1 MTDRLKRY
9 AVGQKLHSD
18 SPLLEYLQQDNI
30 PTNVVVQA
38 FDTLLANYQDDLVD
52 QLVDHP
58 ADYLIRQHP
67 VAFLGQADGH
77 IQAQGEIDDRVL
89 DVFQHLHHQA
99 PQEVVEAHIRNSMA
113 VISPE
118 REIDEVLVTLSE
130 SVQRLKAQ
138 AEVQRQ
144 QILHPEIL
152 TKPVVDDI
160 EVGEAEAGT
169 ELAVDSEYEVET
181 PEVVESYEADDLD
194 GESYDVLETEI
205 VEELVDSED
214 QTEGQAEEQIA
225 IQSDPALDLAEMV
238 RRKKEEVANAT
249 EPVPYS
255 ILQDIELVNDT
266 SDLPVIDSS
275 QVMNF
280 DEEEDAPTESKDT
293 TTEILK
299 ESYNYLVEEVKR
311 LELDKLV
318 QFDVPLT
325 LAL

>member
-9 AVGQKLHSD
+9 AVGQKLYSD

-130 SVQRLKAQ
+130 SVQRLKTQ
-138 AEVQRQ
+138 AEIHRQ

-160 EVGEAEAGT
+160 EVGEAVAGT
-169 ELAVDSEYEVET
+169 ELIVDSEYEVAT
-181 PEVVESYEADDLD
+181 PEVVEPYEADDLD
-194 GESYDVLETEI
+194 GESYDEGLVEVETVEVLTDFEK
-205 VEELVDSED
+205 
-214 QTEGQAEEQIA
+214 QAEEQVA

-238 RRKKEEVANAT
+238 RQKKEEVANAT

-275 QVMNF
+275 QVMTF
-280 DEEEDAPTESKDT
+280 DEEEDVPVEPKDP

>member
-9 AVGQKLHSD
+9 AVGQKLYSD

-130 SVQRLKAQ
+130 SVQRLKTQ
-138 AEVQRQ
+138 AEIHRQ

-160 EVGEAEAGT
+160 EVGEAVAGT
-169 ELAVDSEYEVET
+169 ELVVDSEYEVET

-194 GESYDVLETEI
+194 ESYDEDLVEA
-205 VEELVDSED
+205 VEEPTDSEN
-214 QTEGQAEEQIA
+214 QAEEQVA
-225 IQSDPALDLAEMV
+225 TQSDPALDLAEMV

-275 QVMNF
+275 QVMTF
-280 DEEEDAPTESKDT
+280 DEEEDVSTESKDT

>member
-9 AVGQKLHSD
+9 AVGQKLYAD
-18 SPLLEYLQQDNI
+18 SPLLEYLQQENI
-30 PTNVVVQA
+30 PTNVVVEA

-89 DVFQHLHHQA
+89 DVFQYLHHQA

-169 ELAVDSEYEVET
+169 ELAVDVEYEDEA
-181 PEVVESYEADDLD
+181 PEVVEVHDAYDVDTLEPELEADLEDEVSLD
-194 GESYDVLETEI
+194 QE
-205 VEELVDSED
+205 VE
-214 QTEGQAEEQIA
+214 AEEVA
-225 IQSDPALDLAEMV
+225 SAQSNSVLDLAEMV
-238 RRKKEEVANAT
+238 RQKKEEVANAT

-255 ILQDIELVNDT
+255 ILQDIELVDST
-266 SDLPVIDSS
+266 SDLPVIDES
-275 QVMNF
+275 QILTF
-280 DEEEDAPTESKDT
+280 DEDQDTKTEASDP

>member
-9 AVGQKLHSD
+9 AVGQKLYSD

-38 FDTLLANYQDDLVD
+38 FDTLLANYQDDLGD

-130 SVQRLKAQ
+130 SVQRLKTQ
-138 AEVQRQ
+138 AEIHRQ

-160 EVGEAEAGT
+160 EVGEAVAGT
-169 ELAVDSEYEVET
+169 ELIVDSEYEVET
-181 PEVVESYEADDLD
+181 PEVVESYEADGLD
-194 GESYDVLETEI
+194 GESYDEDL
-205 VEELVDSED
+205 VEAAEEPTDSEN
-214 QTEGQAEEQIA
+214 QAEEQVA
-225 IQSDPALDLAEMV
+225 TQSDPALDLAEMV

-275 QVMNF
+275 QVMTF
-280 DEEEDAPTESKDT
+280 DEEEDVSTESKDT

>member
-9 AVGQKLHSD
+9 AVGQKLYSD

-130 SVQRLKAQ
+130 SVQRLKTQ
-138 AEVQRQ
+138 AEIHRQ

-152 TKPVVDDI
+152 TKPVDDI
-160 EVGEAEAGT
+160 EVGEAVAGT
-169 ELAVDSEYEVET
+169 ELVIDSEYEVET

-194 GESYDVLETEI
+194 ESYDEDL
-205 VEELVDSED
+205 VEAVEVPTDSEN
-214 QTEGQAEEQIA
+214 QAEEQVA
-225 IQSDPALDLAEMV
+225 TQSDPALDLAEMV

-275 QVMNF
+275 QVMTF
-280 DEEEDAPTESKDT
+280 DEEEDVATESKDT

>member
-9 AVGQKLHSD
+9 AVGQKLYSD

-130 SVQRLKAQ
+130 SVQRLKTQ
-138 AEVQRQ
+138 AEIHRQ

-160 EVGEAEAGT
+160 EVGEAVAGT
-169 ELAVDSEYEVET
+169 ELIVDSEYEVET
-181 PEVVESYEADDLD
+181 PEVVEPYEADDLD
-194 GESYDVLETEI
+194 VESYDDDLVEA
-205 VEELVDSED
+205 VEEPTDSEN
-214 QTEGQAEEQIA
+214 QAEEQVA
-225 IQSDPALDLAEMV
+225 TQSDPALDLAEMV

-275 QVMNF
+275 QVMTF
-280 DEEEDAPTESKDT
+280 DEEEDVPTESKDT

>member
-9 AVGQKLHSD
+9 AVGQKLYSD

-138 AEVQRQ
+138 AEIHRQ

-160 EVGEAEAGT
+160 EVGEAVAGT
-169 ELAVDSEYEVET
+169 ELIVDSEYEVAT
-181 PEVVESYEADDLD
+181 PEVVEPYEADDLD
-194 GESYDVLETEI
+194 GEPYDEDLVEA
-205 VEELVDSED
+205 VEEPTDSEN
-214 QTEGQAEEQIA
+214 QAEEQVA
-225 IQSDPALDLAEMV
+225 IQSDPVLDLAEMV

-275 QVMNF
+275 QVMTF
-280 DEEEDAPTESKDT
+280 DEEEDVPTESKDT

>member
-9 AVGQKLHSD
+9 AVGQKLYSD

-130 SVQRLKAQ
+130 SVQRLKTQ
-138 AEVQRQ
+138 AEIHRQ

-160 EVGEAEAGT
+160 EVGEAVAGT
-169 ELAVDSEYEVET
+169 ELVVDSEYEVET
-181 PEVVESYEADDLD
+181 PEVVESYEADGLD
-194 GESYDVLETEI
+194 GESYDEDL
-205 VEELVDSED
+205 VEAAEEPTDSEN
-214 QTEGQAEEQIA
+214 QAEEQVA
-225 IQSDPALDLAEMV
+225 TQSDPALDLAEMV

-275 QVMNF
+275 QVMTF
-280 DEEEDAPTESKDT
+280 DEEEDVSTESKDT

>member
-9 AVGQKLHSD
+9 AVGQKLYAD
-18 SPLLEYLQQDNI
+18 SPLLEYLQQENI
-30 PTNVVVQA
+30 PTNVVVEA

-89 DVFQHLHHQA
+89 DVFQYLHHQA

-169 ELAVDSEYEVET
+169 ELAVDAEYEDDE
-181 PEVVESYEADDLD
+181 PEVVEVYNADSFEADTEADELD
-194 GESYDVLETEI
+194 VDVLP
-205 VEELVDSED
+205 EEV
-214 QTEGQAEEQIA
+214 QAEEVTST
-225 IQSDPALDLAEMV
+225 QSNSVIDLAEMV
-238 RRKKEEVANAT
+238 RQKKEEVANAT

-255 ILQDIELVNDT
+255 ILQDIELVDST
-266 SDLPVIDSS
+266 SDLPVIDES
-275 QVMNF
+275 QILTF
-280 DEEEDAPTESKDT
+280 DEDQDTQTEASDPTT
-293 TTEILK
+293 AILK

>member
-9 AVGQKLHSD
+9 AVGQKLYTD

-130 SVQRLKAQ
+130 SVRRLKAQ
-138 AEVQRQ
+138 AESHRQ

-160 EVGEAEAGT
+160 EVGEAVAGT
-169 ELAVDSEYEVET
+169 ELVVDSEYEVET
-181 PEVVESYEADDLD
+181 PEAA
-194 GESYDVLETEI
+194 ESYDVDELDVEFDDAETPEVETE
-205 VEELVDSED
+205 VELSTD
-214 QTEGQAEEQIA
+214 AEAQPEA
-225 IQSDPALDLAEMV
+225 SIQSDSVLDLAEMV
-238 RRKKEEVANAT
+238 RLKKEEVANAT

-266 SDLPVIDSS
+266 SDLPVIDES
-275 QVMNF
+275 QLMTF
-280 DEEEDAPTESKDT
+280 DEDEDVPVEPKDP

>member
-9 AVGQKLHSD
+9 AVGQKLYSD

-138 AEVQRQ
+138 AEVHRQ
-144 QILHPEIL
+144 QILHPELL

-160 EVGEAEAGT
+160 EVGEAVAGT
-169 ELAVDSEYEVET
+169 ELVVDSEYEVET
-181 PEVVESYEADDLD
+181 PEVGESYEADELDVEPYDEDLV
-194 GESYDVLETEI
+194 EA
-205 VEELVDSED
+205 VEEPTDSEN
-214 QTEGQAEEQIA
+214 QAEEQVA
-225 IQSDPALDLAEMV
+225 TQSDPALDLAEMV

-275 QVMNF
+275 QVMTF
-280 DEEEDAPTESKDT
+280 DEEENVPTEPKDT

>member
-9 AVGQKLHSD
+9 AVGQKLYSD

-130 SVQRLKAQ
+130 SVQRLKTQ

-160 EVGEAEAGT
+160 EVGEAVAGT
-169 ELAVDSEYEVET
+169 ELIVDSEYEVEA
-181 PEVVESYEADDLD
+181 PEVVEPYEADDLD
-194 GESYDVLETEI
+194 VEPYDKDLVEA
-205 VEELVDSED
+205 VEEPTDSEN
-214 QTEGQAEEQIA
+214 QAEEQVA
-225 IQSDPALDLAEMV
+225 TQSDLALDLAEMV

-280 DEEEDAPTESKDT
+280 DEEEDVSTESKDT

>member
-9 AVGQKLHSD
+9 AVGQKLYSD

-130 SVQRLKAQ
+130 SVQRLKTQ
-138 AEVQRQ
+138 AEIHRQ

-160 EVGEAEAGT
+160 EVGEAVAGT
-169 ELAVDSEYEVET
+169 ELIVDSEYEVET
-181 PEVVESYEADDLD
+181 PEVAEPYEADDLD
-194 GESYDVLETEI
+194 VESYDDDLVEA
-205 VEELVDSED
+205 VEEPTDSEN
-214 QTEGQAEEQIA
+214 QAEEQVA

-280 DEEEDAPTESKDT
+280 DEEEDVSTESKDT

>member
-9 AVGQKLHSD
+9 AVGQKLYSD

-130 SVQRLKAQ
+130 SVQRLKTQ
-138 AEVQRQ
+138 AEIHRQ

-160 EVGEAEAGT
+160 EVGEAVAGT
-169 ELAVDSEYEVET
+169 ELVVDSEYEVET
-181 PEVVESYEADDLD
+181 PEVVESYEADGLD
-194 GESYDVLETEI
+194 VESYDDDLVEA
-205 VEELVDSED
+205 VEEPTDSEN
-214 QTEGQAEEQIA
+214 QAEEQVA
-225 IQSDPALDLAEMV
+225 TQSDPALDLAEMV
-238 RRKKEEVANAT
+238 RQKKEEVANAT

-275 QVMNF
+275 QVMTF
-280 DEEEDAPTESKDT
+280 DEEEDVPTESKDT

>member
-9 AVGQKLHSD
+9 AVGQKLYSD

-130 SVQRLKAQ
+130 SVQRLKTQ
-138 AEVQRQ
+138 AEIHRQ

-160 EVGEAEAGT
+160 EVGEAVAGT
-169 ELAVDSEYEVET
+169 ELIVDSEYEVET

-194 GESYDVLETEI
+194 ESYDEDLVETEI
-205 VEELVDSED
+205 VEESVDSED
-214 QTEGQAEEQIA
+214 QAEEQFA
-225 IQSDPALDLAEMV
+225 TQSDLALDLAEMV

-280 DEEEDAPTESKDT
+280 DKEEDVPTESKDT

>member
-9 AVGQKLHSD
+9 AVGQKLYSD

-130 SVQRLKAQ
+130 SVQRLKTQ

-160 EVGEAEAGT
+160 EVGEAVAGT
-169 ELAVDSEYEVET
+169 ELVVDSEYEVET
-181 PEVVESYEADDLD
+181 PEVVESYEADGLD
-194 GESYDVLETEI
+194 GESYDEDL
-205 VEELVDSED
+205 VEAAEEPTDSEN
-214 QTEGQAEEQIA
+214 QAEEQVA
-225 IQSDPALDLAEMV
+225 TQSDPALDLAEMV

-275 QVMNF
+275 QVMTF
-280 DEEEDAPTESKDT
+280 DEEEDVPTESKDT

>member
-9 AVGQKLHSD
+9 AVGQKLYAD

-89 DVFQHLHHQA
+89 DVFQHVHHQA

-138 AEVQRQ
+138 AESHRQ

-160 EVGEAEAGT
+160 EVGEAVAGT
-169 ELAVDSEYEVET
+169 ELTVDSEYEVET
-181 PEVVESYEADDLD
+181 PDVA
-194 GESYDVLETEI
+194 ESYDVDELDVEFGDVDTPEVETE
-205 VEELVDSED
+205 VELSTD
-214 QTEGQAEEQIA
+214 AEAQPEA
-225 IQSDPALDLAEMV
+225 SIQSDSVLDLAEMV

-266 SDLPVIDSS
+266 SDLPVIDES
-275 QVMNF
+275 QLMTF
-280 DEEEDAPTESKDT
+280 DEDEDVPVEPKDP

>member
-9 AVGQKLHSD
+9 AVGQKLYAD
-18 SPLLEYLQQDNI
+18 SPLLEYLQQENI
-30 PTNVVVQA
+30 PTNVVVEA

-89 DVFQHLHHQA
+89 DVFQYLHHQA

-160 EVGEAEAGT
+160 EVGEAVAGT
-169 ELAVDSEYEVET
+169 ELAVDAEYEDDK
-181 PEVVESYEADDLD
+181 PEVVEVYDVDSFEAGTEADELD
-194 GESYDVLETEI
+194 ADVLPEE
-205 VEELVDSED
+205 VE
-214 QTEGQAEEQIA
+214 AEEVA
-225 IQSDPALDLAEMV
+225 PAQSNSVLDLAEMV
-238 RRKKEEVANAT
+238 RQKKEEVANAT

-255 ILQDIELVNDT
+255 ILQDIELVDST
-266 SDLPVIDSS
+266 SDLPVIDES
-275 QVMNF
+275 QILTF
-280 DEEEDAPTESKDT
+280 DEDQDTQAEVSDPTT
-293 TTEILK
+293 AILK

>member
-9 AVGQKLHSD
+9 AVGQKLYAD
-18 SPLLEYLQQDNI
+18 SPLLEYLQQENI
-30 PTNVVVQA
+30 PTNVVVEA

-152 TKPVVDDI
+152 AKPVVDDI
-160 EVGEAEAGT
+160 EVGEAVAGT
-169 ELAVDSEYEVET
+169 ELVIDSEYEDDV
-181 PEVVESYEADDLD
+181 PEVAEVHEAYDVDTLGPEPEADLEDEVSLD
-194 GESYDVLETEI
+194 QEVP
-205 VEELVDSED
+205 
-214 QTEGQAEEQIA
+214 AEEVTSV
-225 IQSDPALDLAEMV
+225 QSNSVLDLAEMV
-238 RRKKEEVANAT
+238 RQKKEEVANAT

-255 ILQDIELVNDT
+255 ILQDIELVDST
-266 SDLPVIDSS
+266 SDLPVIDES
-275 QVMNF
+275 QILTF
-280 DEEEDAPTESKDT
+280 DEDQATQTEVSDP

>member
-9 AVGQKLHSD
+9 AVGQKLYAN

-160 EVGEAEAGT
+160 EVGEAVAGT

-194 GESYDVLETEI
+194 ESYDEDLVEA
-205 VEELVDSED
+205 VEEPTDSEN
-214 QTEGQAEEQIA
+214 QAEEQVA
-225 IQSDPALDLAEMV
+225 TQSDSALDLAEMV

-275 QVMNF
+275 QVMTF
-280 DEEEDAPTESKDT
+280 DEEEDVPTESKDT

>member
-9 AVGQKLHSD
+9 AVGQKLYSD

-130 SVQRLKAQ
+130 SVQRLKTQ
-138 AEVQRQ
+138 AEAQRQ

-160 EVGEAEAGT
+160 EVGEAVAGT
-169 ELAVDSEYEVET
+169 ELVVDSEYEVET

-194 GESYDVLETEI
+194 ESYDEDLVETEI
-205 VEELVDSED
+205 VEESVDSED
-214 QTEGQAEEQIA
+214 QAEEQVA
-225 IQSDPALDLAEMV
+225 TQSDPALDLAEMV
-238 RRKKEEVANAT
+238 RQKKEEVANAT

-255 ILQDIELVNDT
+255 ILQDIELVNDA

-280 DEEEDAPTESKDT
+280 DEEEDVPTESKDT

>member
-9 AVGQKLHSD
+9 AVGQKLYSD

-138 AEVQRQ
+138 AEIHRQ

-160 EVGEAEAGT
+160 EVGEAVAGT
-169 ELAVDSEYEVET
+169 ELVVDSEYEVET
-181 PEVVESYEADDLD
+181 PEVVESYEADGLDVEPYDEDL
-194 GESYDVLETEI
+194 
-205 VEELVDSED
+205 VEAVKEPTDFEK
-214 QTEGQAEEQIA
+214 QAEEQVA

-280 DEEEDAPTESKDT
+280 DEEEDVSTESKDT

>member
-9 AVGQKLHSD
+9 AVGQKLYSD

-130 SVQRLKAQ
+130 SVQRLKTQ

-144 QILHPEIL
+144 QILHPELL

-160 EVGEAEAGT
+160 EVGEAVAGT
-169 ELAVDSEYEVET
+169 ELVVDSEYEVET
-181 PEVVESYEADDLD
+181 PEVVEPYEADDLD
-194 GESYDVLETEI
+194 GASYDEDLVEA
-205 VEELVDSED
+205 VEEPTDSEN
-214 QTEGQAEEQIA
+214 QAEEQVA
-225 IQSDPALDLAEMV
+225 TQSDPALDLAEMV
-238 RRKKEEVANAT
+238 RQKKEEVANAT

-275 QVMNF
+275 QVMTF
-280 DEEEDAPTESKDT
+280 DKEDVSTESKDT

>member
-9 AVGQKLHSD
+9 AVGQKLYSD

-130 SVQRLKAQ
+130 SVQRLKTQ
-138 AEVQRQ
+138 AEIHRQ

-169 ELAVDSEYEVET
+169 ELIVDSEYEVET
-181 PEVVESYEADDLD
+181 PEVVKSYEADDLD
-194 GESYDVLETEI
+194 VESYDEDLVEA
-205 VEELVDSED
+205 VEEPTDSEN
-214 QTEGQAEEQIA
+214 QAEEQVA
-225 IQSDPALDLAEMV
+225 AQSDLALDLAEMV

-275 QVMNF
+275 QVMTF
-280 DEEEDAPTESKDT
+280 DEEEDVPTESKDT

>member
-9 AVGQKLHSD
+9 AVGQKLYSD

-89 DVFQHLHHQA
+89 DVFQYLHHQA

-118 REIDEVLVTLSE
+118 REIDDVLVTLSE
-130 SVQRLKAQ
+130 SVQRLKTQ

-144 QILHPEIL
+144 QILHPELL

-160 EVGEAEAGT
+160 EVGEAVAGT
-169 ELAVDSEYEVET
+169 ELVVDSEYEVAT
-181 PEVVESYEADDLD
+181 PEVVEPYEADDLD
-194 GESYDVLETEI
+194 GEPYDEDLVEA
-205 VEELVDSED
+205 VEEPTDSEN
-214 QTEGQAEEQIA
+214 QSEASA
-225 IQSDPALDLAEMV
+225 QSDSVLDLVEMV
-238 RRKKEEVANAT
+238 RQKKEEVANAT

-275 QVMNF
+275 QVMTF
-280 DEEEDAPTESKDT
+280 DEEEDVPTEPKDT

>member
-9 AVGQKLHSD
+9 AVGQKLYAD

-130 SVQRLKAQ
+130 SVQRLKTQ
-138 AEVQRQ
+138 AEMQRQ

-160 EVGEAEAGT
+160 EVGEAVAGT
-169 ELAVDSEYEVET
+169 ELVVDSEYEVET

-194 GESYDVLETEI
+194 GESYDEDLVEV
-205 VEELVDSED
+205 VEEQTDSEN
-214 QTEGQAEEQIA
+214 QAEEQVA
-225 IQSDPALDLAEMV
+225 TQSDLVLDLAEMV
-238 RRKKEEVANAT
+238 RLKKEEVANAT

-280 DEEEDAPTESKDT
+280 DEEEDVPTESKDT

>member
-9 AVGQKLHSD
+9 AVGQKLYSD

-138 AEVQRQ
+138 AEAQRQ
-144 QILHPEIL
+144 QILHPELL
-152 TKPVVDDI
+152 TKLVVDDI
-160 EVGEAEAGT
+160 EVGEAVAGT
-169 ELAVDSEYEVET
+169 ELVVDSEYEVET

-194 GESYDVLETEI
+194 ESYDEDLVEA
-205 VEELVDSED
+205 VEEPTDSEN
-214 QTEGQAEEQIA
+214 QAEEQVA
-225 IQSDPALDLAEMV
+225 TQSDPALDLAEMV

-275 QVMNF
+275 QVMTF
-280 DEEEDAPTESKDT
+280 DEEEDVSTESRDT

>member
-9 AVGQKLHSD
+9 AVGQKLYSD

-130 SVQRLKAQ
+130 SVQRLKTQ
-138 AEVQRQ
+138 AEAQRQ
-144 QILHPEIL
+144 QILHPELL

-160 EVGEAEAGT
+160 EVGEAVAGT
-169 ELAVDSEYEVET
+169 ELVVDSEYEVEP
-181 PEVVESYEADDLD
+181 PEVVGSYEADDLD
-194 GESYDVLETEI
+194 ESYDEDLVETEI
-205 VEELVDSED
+205 VEESVDSED
-214 QTEGQAEEQIA
+214 QVKEQAA
-225 IQSDPALDLAEMV
+225 TQSDLALDLAEMV

-255 ILQDIELVNDT
+255 ILQDIELVNNT

-275 QVMNF
+275 QVMTF
-280 DEEEDAPTESKDT
+280 DEEEDVPTESKDT

>member
-9 AVGQKLHSD
+9 AVGQKLYSD

-89 DVFQHLHHQA
+89 DVFQYLHHQA

-130 SVQRLKAQ
+130 SVQRLKTQ
-138 AEVQRQ
+138 AEIHRQ

-160 EVGEAEAGT
+160 EVGEAVAGT
-169 ELAVDSEYEVET
+169 ELVVDSEYEVET
-181 PEVVESYEADDLD
+181 PEVVESYEADGLD
-194 GESYDVLETEI
+194 GESYDEDL
-205 VEELVDSED
+205 VEAAEEPTDSEN
-214 QTEGQAEEQIA
+214 QAEEQVA
-225 IQSDPALDLAEMV
+225 TQSDLALDLAEMV

-275 QVMNF
+275 QVMTF
-280 DEEEDAPTESKDT
+280 DEEEDVPTESKDT

>member
-9 AVGQKLHSD
+9 AVGQKLYTD

-152 TKPVVDDI
+152 NKPVVDDI
-160 EVGEAEAGT
+160 EVGEAVAGT
-169 ELAVDSEYEVET
+169 ELIVDSEYEVET
-181 PEVVESYEADDLD
+181 PEVVEPYEADDSD
-194 GESYDVLETEI
+194 VEPYDEDLVEA
-205 VEELVDSED
+205 VEEPTDSEN
-214 QTEGQAEEQIA
+214 QAQEQVA
-225 IQSDPALDLAEMV
+225 TQSDPALDLAEMV

-275 QVMNF
+275 QVMTF
-280 DEEEDAPTESKDT
+280 DEEEDVPTESKDT

>member
-9 AVGQKLHSD
+9 AVGQKLYSD

-130 SVQRLKAQ
+130 SVQRLKTQ
-138 AEVQRQ
+138 AEIHRQ

-169 ELAVDSEYEVET
+169 ELIVDSEYEVET
-181 PEVVESYEADDLD
+181 PEVVKSYEAGDLD
-194 GESYDVLETEI
+194 VESYDEDLVEA
-205 VEELVDSED
+205 VEEPTDSEK
-214 QTEGQAEEQIA
+214 QVEERAA
-225 IQSDPALDLAEMV
+225 IQSDLALDLAEMI

-275 QVMNF
+275 QVMTF
-280 DEEEDAPTESKDT
+280 DEEEDVPTESKDT

>member
-9 AVGQKLHSD
+9 AVGQKLYTD

-30 PTNVVVQA
+30 PTNVVVEA

-130 SVQRLKAQ
+130 SVQRLKVQ
-138 AEVQRQ
+138 AEMQRQ

-160 EVGEAEAGT
+160 EVGEAVAGT
-169 ELAVDSEYEVET
+169 ELIVDSEYEVAT
-181 PEVVESYEADDLD
+181 PEVVEPYEADDLD
-194 GESYDVLETEI
+194 DEPYDEDLVEVET
-205 VEELVDSED
+205 VEVPTDFEK
-214 QTEGQAEEQIA
+214 QAENQVVT
-225 IQSDPALDLAEMV
+225 QSDPALDLAEMV

-249 EPVPYS
+249 EPAPYS

-275 QVMNF
+275 QVMTF
-280 DEEEDAPTESKDT
+280 DEEEDVPTESKDT

>member
-9 AVGQKLHSD
+9 AVGQKLYSD

-160 EVGEAEAGT
+160 EVGEAVAGT
-169 ELAVDSEYEVET
+169 ELIVDSEYEVET
-181 PEVVESYEADDLD
+181 PEVVEPYEADDSD
-194 GESYDVLETEI
+194 VEPYDEDLVEA
-205 VEELVDSED
+205 VEEPTDSEN
-214 QTEGQAEEQIA
+214 QAQEQVA
-225 IQSDPALDLAEMV
+225 TQSDPALDLAEMV

-275 QVMNF
+275 QVMTF
-280 DEEEDAPTESKDT
+280 DEEEDVPTESKDT

>member
-9 AVGQKLHSD
+9 AVGQKLYSD

-38 FDTLLANYQDDLVD
+38 FDTLLADYQDDLVD

-130 SVQRLKAQ
+130 SVQRLKTQ
-138 AEVQRQ
+138 AEIHRQ

-160 EVGEAEAGT
+160 EVGEAVAGT
-169 ELAVDSEYEVET
+169 ELIVDSEYEVET
-181 PEVVESYEADDLD
+181 PEVVEPYEADDLD
-194 GESYDVLETEI
+194 VESYDDDLVEA
-205 VEELVDSED
+205 VEEPTDSEN
-214 QTEGQAEEQIA
+214 QAEEQVA
-225 IQSDPALDLAEMV
+225 TQSDPALDLAEMV
-238 RRKKEEVANAT
+238 RQKKEEVANAT

-275 QVMNF
+275 QVMTF
-280 DEEEDAPTESKDT
+280 DEEEDVPTEPKDT

>member
-9 AVGQKLHSD
+9 AVGQKLYSD

-130 SVQRLKAQ
+130 SAQRLKTQ
-138 AEVQRQ
+138 AEAQRQ
-144 QILHPEIL
+144 QILHPELL

-160 EVGEAEAGT
+160 EVGEAVAGT
-169 ELAVDSEYEVET
+169 ELVVDSEYEVET

-194 GESYDVLETEI
+194 ESYDKDL
-205 VEELVDSED
+205 VEAGEEPTDSEN
-214 QTEGQAEEQIA
+214 QAEEQVA
-225 IQSDPALDLAEMV
+225 TQSDLVLDLAEMV

-275 QVMNF
+275 QVMTF
-280 DEEEDAPTESKDT
+280 DEEEDVPTESKDT

>member
-9 AVGQKLHSD
+9 AVGQKLYSD

-130 SVQRLKAQ
+130 SVQRLKTQ

-144 QILHPEIL
+144 QILHPELL

-160 EVGEAEAGT
+160 EVGEAVAGT
-169 ELAVDSEYEVET
+169 ELVVDSEYEVET

-194 GESYDVLETEI
+194 ESYDEDLVETEI
-205 VEELVDSED
+205 VEEPTDSED
-214 QTEGQAEEQIA
+214 QAEEQVA
-225 IQSDPALDLAEMV
+225 TQSDPALDLAEMV
-238 RRKKEEVANAT
+238 RRKTEEVANAT
-249 EPVPYS
+249 KPVPYS

-280 DEEEDAPTESKDT
+280 DEEEDVSTESKDT

>member
-9 AVGQKLHSD
+9 AVGQKLYAD

-89 DVFQHLHHQA
+89 DVFQHVHHQA

-138 AEVQRQ
+138 AESHRQ

-160 EVGEAEAGT
+160 EVGEAVAGT

-181 PEVVESYEADDLD
+181 PDVA
-194 GESYDVLETEI
+194 ESYDVDELDVEFDDVDTPEVETE
-205 VEELVDSED
+205 VELLTDAQPGAS
-214 QTEGQAEEQIA
+214 
-225 IQSDPALDLAEMV
+225 IQSDLVLDLAEMV
-238 RRKKEEVANAT
+238 RRKKEEVANAI

-266 SDLPVIDSS
+266 SDLPVIDES
-275 QVMNF
+275 QLMTF
-280 DEEEDAPTESKDT
+280 DEDEDVPVEPKDPTA
-293 TTEILK
+293 EILK

>member
-9 AVGQKLHSD
+9 AVGQKLYSD

-130 SVQRLKAQ
+130 SVQRLKTQ

-144 QILHPEIL
+144 QILHPELL

-160 EVGEAEAGT
+160 EVGEAVAGT
-169 ELAVDSEYEVET
+169 ELVVDSEYEVET

-194 GESYDVLETEI
+194 ESYDEDLVETEI
-205 VEELVDSED
+205 VEESVDSED
-214 QTEGQAEEQIA
+214 QAEEQFA
-225 IQSDPALDLAEMV
+225 TQSDPALDLAEMV

-280 DEEEDAPTESKDT
+280 DKEENVPTEPKDT

>member
-9 AVGQKLHSD
+9 AVGQKLYSD

-89 DVFQHLHHQA
+89 DVFQYLHHQA

-130 SVQRLKAQ
+130 SVQRLKAR
-138 AEVQRQ
+138 AETHRQ

-160 EVGEAEAGT
+160 EVGEAVAGT
-169 ELAVDSEYEVET
+169 ELDVDPEYEVET
-181 PEVVESYEADDLD
+181 PDVA
-194 GESYDVLETEI
+194 ESYDVDELDVEFDDADTPEVETE
-205 VEELVDSED
+205 VELLTD
-214 QTEGQAEEQIA
+214 AEVQPEA
-225 IQSDPALDLAEMV
+225 SIQSDSVLDLAEMV

-266 SDLPVIDSS
+266 SNLPVIDES
-275 QVMNF
+275 QLMTF
-280 DEEEDAPTESKDT
+280 DEDDVPVEPKDP

>member
-9 AVGQKLHSD
+9 AVGQKLYSD

-160 EVGEAEAGT
+160 EVGEAVAGT
-169 ELAVDSEYEVET
+169 ELIVDSEYEVET

-194 GESYDVLETEI
+194 GESYDEGLVEVET
-205 VEELVDSED
+205 VEVPTDFEK
-214 QTEGQAEEQIA
+214 QAENQVVT
-225 IQSDPALDLAEMV
+225 QSDPALDLAEMV

-266 SDLPVIDSS
+266 VDLPVIDSS
-275 QVMNF
+275 QVMTF
-280 DEEEDAPTESKDT
+280 DEEEDVPTESKDT